1 MGVWVQVPCSAP
13 KEVQD
18 MVSTCR
24 PGHWCNGKHRT
35 SFICRNDGMVDMS
48 ASKADA
54 ITACGFESHFRYQWF
69 ITTPFV
75 YTYEGLT
82 ALCAD
87 NDDIKA
93 NKIAVFLLKI

>member
-1 MGVWVQVPCSAP
+1 
-13 KEVQD
+13 
-18 MVSTCR
+18 
-24 PGHWCNGKHRT
+24 
-35 SFICRNDGMVDMS
+35 MVDMS

-54 ITACGFESHFRYQWF
+54 NTACGFESHFRYQWF
-69 ITTPFV
+69 ITTFGDSSI

>member
-1 MGVWVQVPCSAP
+1 
-13 KEVQD
+13 
-18 MVSTCR
+18 
-24 PGHWCNGKHRT
+24 
-35 SFICRNDGMVDMS
+35 MVDMS

-87 NDDIKA
+87 NDDIKT